1 MGLFDW
7 IPSVD
12 EVFEFID
19 CRLTGHAWTVYERDG
34 VPQFRI
40 CRQCK
45 KREEL

>member
-7 IPSVD
+7 IPSID
-12 EVFEFID
+12 EVVDFID
-19 CRLTGHAWTVYERDG
+19 CRIAGHAWTVYKENG
-34 VPQFRI
+34 VPSFRV